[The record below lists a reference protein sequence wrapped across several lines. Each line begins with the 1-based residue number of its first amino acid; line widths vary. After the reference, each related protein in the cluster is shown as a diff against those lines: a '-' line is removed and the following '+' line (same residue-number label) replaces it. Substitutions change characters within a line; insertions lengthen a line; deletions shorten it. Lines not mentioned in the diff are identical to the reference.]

1 MTELVKKETV
11 TDLVGKYNATIESMK
26 RLFEELADANKS
38 FQAFQNFF
46 PFYIESTVR
55 NLFRGYSIESAIK
68 ILKAEAWGGIIK
80 KTQMLEAMTERRRA
94 EIEKQI
100 QEDKMPEITVENI
113 YSVLNSLYAK
123 SSDLLTESI
132 KEAFEILRPRRSK
145 YKTNSEFDVPPKVI
159 VKNWIEKIS
168 HFDRVT
174 LGYHRGQIQSV
185 CNAFSLMDGKGVSK
199 YPCNLET
206 AIKGAIDK
214 NLYTC
219 ETEYFKCKWYLAGT
233 LHLEFKRLD
242 LLAKLNQIGGGSRL
256 YK

>member
-26 RLFEELADANKS
+26 RLFKELAGANKS
-38 FQAFQNFF
+38 FQAFREIFH
-46 PFYIESTVR
+46 FYVGRSGHGHHECDMDLVATV
-55 NLFRGYSIESAIK
+55 
-68 ILKAEAWGGIIK
+68 LKAEAWEGIIR
-80 KTQMLEAMTERRRA
+80 KTQMFEAMTERRRA

-100 QEDKMPEITVENI
+100 QEDKMPEITVENV
-113 YSVLNSLYAK
+113 YSILNSLYSK
-123 SSDLLTESI
+123 SNYLLTESI
-132 KEAFEILRPRRSK
+132 KEAFEILRPRHSK
-145 YKTNSEFDVPPKVI
+145 HKTNSEFDVPPKVVVTNWMERI
-159 VKNWIEKIS
+159 KYSGSVK
-168 HFDRVT
+168 
-174 LGYHRGQIQSV
+174 LGYYCRGQIQSV

-206 AIKGAIDK
+206 AITGAIDK
-214 NLYTC
+214 NLDTC